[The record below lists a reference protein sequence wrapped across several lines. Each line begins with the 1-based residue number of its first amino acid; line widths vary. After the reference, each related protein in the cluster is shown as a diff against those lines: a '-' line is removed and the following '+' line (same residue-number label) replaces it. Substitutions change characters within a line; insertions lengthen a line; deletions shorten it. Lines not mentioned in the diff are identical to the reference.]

1 MTSPVTFIK
10 QSYQELRQVT
20 YPSKDDVIR
29 LTVVVLIISAVV
41 GVYIG
46 GIDYILT
53 EITKVILQNR

>member
-1 MTSPVTFIK
+1 MTSPVAFIK

-53 EITKVILQNR
+53 EVTKVILQNR